1 MSNRRKI
8 AVLVESSRG
17 YGRGLLHGVATYVR
31 EHGPWTIHNHERR
44 LYDAAPDWLK
54 QWRGDGI
61 IARIS
66 TPRFARQIARLRVPT
81 VDLLGLHPIKNVP
94 VIITDHRAVAR
105 SAADHLLERGLVHFA
120 FCGFT
125 GIHFSE
131 RRSQYFVEYLSE
143 HGHSVSV
150 YTDPRSAQQCDAAT
164 IEVESLPSVAHLAA
178 WLKSLPKPVGLMA
191 ATDDRAHHVLNVC
204 GEFGIAV
211 PDEVAVIG
219 VDNDEML
226 CDLCDPRLSSVA
238 LNLCRVGYEA
248 AALLNRMMRGTP
260 PPKEKMLI
268 PPLGVVMRQSTDV
281 LAISDADVAAAA
293 VHPRT
298 GLQRHCGRGRGS
310 ARGPFSQHVE
320 TAFRRDSAAVAEGR
334 DRSRAV
340 GSRDAVAEHHR
351 VVVGQDRRFG
361 RLPPRRIDVQALQTR
376 DRHDAGP
383 PSQNVVQKSD
393 AGWLK
398 PSHCNHPQRS
408 TREALA
414 ADEPKRQL
422 FWPMSSL
429 TQPPIRSYWKV
440 ARPSAG
446 RKGGL

>member
-238 LNLCRVGYEA
+238 LNPRRVGYEA

-281 LAISDADVAAAA
+281 LAISDADVAAALRFIRERACNGIA
-293 VHPRT
+293 VEDVARHA
-298 GLQRHCGRGRGS
+298 GLSRSTLKRRFAAILRRSPKDEIDRVQLDRVMQLLSTTDLSLAKIADLAGFH
-310 ARGPFSQHVE
+310 HVE
-320 TAFRRDSAAVAEGR
+320 SMCKLFRRKTGMTPGR
-334 DRSRAV
+334 HRKMWSKKATQV
-340 GSRDAVAEHHR
+340 G
-351 VVVGQDRRFG
+351 
-361 RLPPRRIDVQALQTR
+361 
-376 DRHDAGP
+376 
-383 PSQNVVQKSD
+383 
-393 AGWLK
+393 
-398 PSHCNHPQRS
+398 
-408 TREALA
+408 
-414 ADEPKRQL
+414 
-422 FWPMSSL
+422 
-429 TQPPIRSYWKV
+429 
-440 ARPSAG
+440 
-446 RKGGL
+446 